1 MSLAAETY
9 TDTSSSTVDQMRQE
23 IEDLVAQIGRVSGVA
38 DQIDAIARQT
48 NLLALNAT
56 IEAARAGEAG
66 RGFAV
71 VAGEVKALAGQT
83 SEATGEIAEI
93 LSTLNH
99 HADQLS
105 NQSANLAEA
114 LVADRQAAGED
125 YASDVAP
132 LEPEQAAACQAYE
145 AVPAPSPDPEPIPE
159 EEPHSIGGVSP
170 QQKMLV
176 QETFALV
183 EPIAGQAAELFYNRL
198 FEIAPELRVLFTSD
212 LAEQQQKLMA
222 VLKVAV
228 AGLDDP
234 DRLIPALRILGQRHA
249 EYGVVDENYDTVAEA
264 LIWTLEQGLGEAFTP
279 DVADAWVAVYG
290 FLAGIMQ
297 EAAAEEF

>member
-1 MSLAAETY
+1 MSLAAETH
-9 TDTSSSTVDQMRQE
+9 TDTTSSTVDQMRKE

-105 NQSANLAEA
+105 TQSASLAET
-114 LVADRQAAGED
+114 LESDHKTSDSDYVAHSA
-125 YASDVAP
+125 
-132 LEPEQAAACQAYE
+132 PEQAAACHAYE
-145 AVPAPSPDPEPIPE
+145 AAPAPLPEPEPIAIEQPA
-159 EEPHSIGGVSP
+159 SVGGVSP
-170 QQKMLV
+170 VQKELV
-176 QETFALV
+176 QETFAMV
-183 EPIAGQAAELFYNRL
+183 EPIAEQAAELFYGRL
-198 FEIAPELRVLFTSD
+198 FEIAPNLKALFKGD
-212 LAEQQQKLMA
+212 MVEQQRKLMA

-234 DRLIPALRILGQRHA
+234 ERLIPAVRILGQRHV
-249 EYGVVDENYDTVAEA
+249 EYGVVDDDYDTVAEA

-279 DVADAWVAVYG
+279 EVADAWVAVYG
-290 FLAGIMQ
+290 FLAGTMQ